1 MLVCLGWLPGR
12 ECGRG
17 DVLAAHPALSAVTRH
32 DVVVVGAGLV
42 GLSTAY
48 ALIHRFPG
56 ADIVVIDKEHEV
68 AQHQSTHNSGVVH
81 SGLYYAPG
89 SASSRLC
96 RSGRQ
101 SLLEFVAAERIPV
114 LLSGKLVVAVRPEET
129 VRLRALAARGAA
141 NGLHGLELLDRQ
153 GIREHE
159 PAARGLLGLWVPE
172 TALLDY
178 RQVALALKRRLRQL
192 DVQFALGRGVTSIR
206 EEGSWVR
213 AASATGPVEGR
224 WLVNCAGLQAE
235 LLARSAGL
243 ETGLR
248 IIAFRGDYYEL
259 APSLAEQVRST
270 IYPVPDPRQPFLGV
284 HLTRHVGDGVTAGP
298 NAVLALAREG
308 YRRRDVSVGYITSL
322 LGYAGMRRL
331 AGRYVKTALGETW
344 RDLSKRSYARAVAAY
359 FPGVTHRDLMPGP
372 SGVRAQ
378 AVAPDGTLLDD
389 FRVIRQ
395 GSVVNV
401 LNAPSPAATACLA
414 IGEGIASRV
423 TGLGARLPRSD

>member
-1 MLVCLGWLPGR
+1 M
-12 ECGRG
+12 
-17 DVLAAHPALSAVTRH
+17 
-32 DVVVVGAGLV
+32 
-42 GLSTAY
+42 
-48 ALIHRFPG
+48 
-56 ADIVVIDKEHEV
+56 
-68 AQHQSTHNSGVVH
+68 
-81 SGLYYAPG
+81 
-89 SASSRLC
+89 
-96 RSGRQ
+96 
-101 SLLEFVAAERIPV
+101 
-114 LLSGKLVVAVRPEET
+114 
-129 VRLRALAARGAA
+129 RLRALAARGAA
-141 NGLHGLELLDRQ
+141 NGLHGLELLDHQ
-153 GIREHE
+153 GIQEHE

-178 RQVALALKRRLRQL
+178 RLVALALKRRLRQL

-213 AASATGPVEGR
+213 TASATGPVEGR

-270 IYPVPDPRQPFLGV
+270 IYPVPTARWDFNRRRSSRPLST
-284 HLTRHVGDGVTAGP
+284 TRNSHPLWTDKRGPVRVTAGP

-322 LGYAGMRRL
+322 LGYTGMRRL
-331 AGRYVKTALGETW
+331 AGRYFKTALGETW

-359 FPGVTHRDLMPGP
+359 LPGVTHRDLMPGP
-372 SGVRAQ
+372 SGVRAH

-389 FRVIRQ
+389 FRLIRQ

-401 LNAPSPAATACLA
+401 LNAPLRPPPHA
-414 IGEGIASRV
+414 
-423 TGLGARLPRSD
+423 